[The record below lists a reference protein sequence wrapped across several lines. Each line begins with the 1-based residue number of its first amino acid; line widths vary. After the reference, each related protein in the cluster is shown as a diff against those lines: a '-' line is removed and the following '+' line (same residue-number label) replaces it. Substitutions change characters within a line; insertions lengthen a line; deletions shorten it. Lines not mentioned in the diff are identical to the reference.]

1 MSVAVDYVPI
11 VAIPERAR
19 RPRVEPPAPLATVT
33 QLHVPADAAPLR
45 LTRRGVVVV
54 AALVAALAFGILA
67 LAARSAPGAPGP
79 AAHTASVTVRAGD
92 SLWSIA
98 TRVAPD
104 RDPRAEIEALQ
115 RVNHLDGV
123 TVVPGQVLRVP

>member
-1 MSVAVDYVPI
+1 MSVAVEYVPI
-11 VAIPERAR
+11 VAIPEPAR
-19 RPRVEPPAPLATVT
+19 RPRVDEPTRLASVTRLHAPSD
-33 QLHVPADAAPLR
+33 PIPLR
-45 LTRRGVVVV
+45 LTRRGIAVV
-54 AALVAALAFGILA
+54 AALVAAVALGIVV
-67 LAARSAPGAPGP
+67 LAARSAPGAPASAPHP
-79 AAHTASVTVRAGD
+79 ATVTVRAGD

-115 RVNHLDGV
+115 RANHLGGV

>member
-1 MSVAVDYVPI
+1 MSVAVEYVPV

-19 RPRVEPPAPLATVT
+19 RPRVEEPIRLASVA
-33 QLHVPADAAPLR
+33 QLHAPSDPVPLR
-45 LTRRGVVVV
+45 LTRRGVAVV
-54 AALVAALAFGILA
+54 AALVAALALGIVV
-67 LAARSAPGAPGP
+67 LAARSAPP
-79 AAHTASVTVRAGD
+79 ATASSAHPATVTVRAGD

-115 RVNHLDGV
+115 RANHLAGV
-123 TVVPGQVLRVP
+123 TLVPGQVLRVP